1 MWLCGPPG
9 HSLIKELKRGRCE
22 DDGLLSVTTQ
32 KSVHSDSGCLFLT
45 VHLRHS
51 RWLLVGGTFIMCII
65 VTVHVRST
73 LDLNLKTEKRQRWA
87 LREMNILA
95 RNIIGAKLWAK
106 SSRFVPATLTHGHP
120 AKHYCA
126 HFTGEKTKPREHLGQ
141 THPTIKS
148 QVGDSNQGPCDSKPE
163 PP

>member
-9 HSLIKELKRGRCE
+9 HSVSLKSWKGGGVRMMAYSQLQPWVCTQILGVCFWLCIW
-22 DDGLLSVTTQ
+22 DTLDGS
-32 KSVHSDSGCLFLT
+32 
-45 VHLRHS
+45 
-51 RWLLVGGTFIMCII
+51 WLVVLMCII
-65 VTVHVRST
+65 VTVHVRSM
-73 LDLNLKTEKRQRWA
+73 LDLNLKTEKRQHWA
-87 LREMNILA
+87 LRKMNILA
-95 RNIIGAKLWAK
+95 RNIIGVKLWAK

-126 HFTGEKTKPREHLGQ
+126 RFTGEKTKPREHLGQ

-148 QVGDSNQGPCDSKPE
+148 QVGDSNQGPCASEPE